1 MHTRLTPSAR
11 QLAAWLFLLIASVAR
26 LRGEV
31 IDTITSLTFTNRTGF
46 VLASDSLNGLP
57 GYTRDTID
65 VLSVVRY
72 ARSTANTNYVW
83 DYTYQ
88 LRLLDS
94 LGVAQ
99 PLLVDGVTNTVQ
111 SETLV
116 VNRTGP
122 IILFPDVSRVSRLT
136 PASRLDPY
144 QDYRVELRLLRRLN
158 GTLGRP
164 AFTGDEA
171 TTAGERFLH
180 FPSLVATDADVNV
193 IPVLES
199 GAWTRTYLLTGGG
212 AKSNLQAQVNF
223 QAYRWDRWNLSPL
236 TNDVTFSLDL
246 ELRDAATDALIPL
259 ADSRVTAVKAV
270 GTYANGDPMT
280 PWIGNLSHTVELSPL
295 TQLDPINKTYKLT
308 VTIGHYPTAGSFV
321 PREGNSVSLANRRL
335 LHLNGRLLFG
345 AIETRYTSIANN
357 PVQGVISAGTMPTTV
372 AVDGQ
377 SGFLV
382 GAPGYTYGDGT
393 ALSVRVS
400 SDGTAR
406 LAAGSVALTGPSPD
420 EEYIENIRV
429 VRGVVTLD
437 TTGAFADL
445 GVYHPAGFSYAFGT
459 AGKLTLGASI
469 FSNIR
474 LGQDLHPL
482 ADPEL
487 TSFAVDVWAVEET
500 KPVWMKMT
508 GIKWLVNQGRFEW
521 TPSGEAVYVRKEEY
535 ARLAASSAG
544 PGKIK
549 VSNERYFESV
559 DRVLSSKVIVE
570 ANDKGAALMTVEF
583 GFKPGGMLTHFP
595 YGSIMSW
602 AAGGVQTVE
611 RDEVNPKKSFLP
623 GAAVLGSYA
632 RDCQDID
639 CGTTAGNDSML
650 LKPVGD
656 ELRFTPDGGLHGIG
670 SLQVAKRLSW
680 GWIAEPSI
688 QRYAHQTDSFAEASY
703 LMSGFFLRGD
713 RATNTSIFLKPGTI
727 LFTGF
732 TVSNEILT
740 RVERPKNAGYATGWA
755 DYAGMNFRVS
765 TDGGKKAQSVLAGKP
780 TGDYPLTGR
789 SKYYVRQGG
798 VSGIHEAVFGQFPE
812 EFELYGYPVNFEN
825 FGLSFLDTENK
836 DSRTQGYVTVKGPSN
851 FRQNFEELKFTCLGA
866 LTDAKVPAAEAS
878 VAKVLEYWTADFYTR
893 AIQFDRKASDQCDP
907 GKGVLTLG
915 VDAFAVH
922 VEGTLHGVLGFHP
935 SGNLVTRA
943 DCQAPNGP
951 LDLPF
956 DSRLKMPTNF
966 KLKGPKDEKYNV
978 VPVSDAYLSNWDNR
992 AQNPRGVGFMNFAAK
1007 LDVPFFEDLKVHAHT
1022 SANREQTNAPLYL
1035 MGGWP
1040 TKGYQVAGKDF
1051 FNDKTFDSDNKGF
1064 PGDVNVVEYEEGKE
1078 SLGDKYHVR
1087 AIRNW
1092 LDLVQLDAPLKWSSS
1107 GRAFTGYEQ
1116 VKTDLVVISAHYE
1129 PKYLSAMNAELTFGI
1144 QYEGVP
1150 QINIANLAFDQLGG
1164 LQDAF
1169 QDVVQA
1175 QVIDQGFDALN
1186 SLLVAGIQDVLDPVM
1201 DSLLEAPINL
1211 LFNELSSHYD
1221 PVQKKFLIDSNAVRD
1236 ILKKYCGTAGGL
1248 PNNFR
1253 NLLETGLLGDL
1264 TNPNGLVGQI
1274 DGRLQ
1279 DAESA
1284 LMQIESLLAET
1295 GDGNRQLV
1303 TKLLKQLVQTLV
1315 SQATDSP
1322 VAQSLAGMA
1331 ADIAGGAIDPKLNEF
1346 LKDADPTLDE
1356 IRNVIVSVRGVFTQV
1371 RGALGNG
1378 QEFLNELKAKMN
1390 DLVAAN
1396 EVLNAMTKTCQ
1407 DIDGYLAQFQSGVD
1421 NPFTPAN
1428 AAAFKQFVRQRLGDR
1443 LIGSAIP
1450 AAFTS
1455 ILKQR
1460 LYDVESA
1467 VHEAVDSVFQEV
1479 NTIMRD
1485 TLSEALS
1492 EIDNSINGL
1501 LGDSISSTMGA
1512 GRINGYAH
1520 IVGDSLKEL
1529 RLDIYAQFKVPTE
1542 MEFNAYVLIREL
1554 DSESE
1559 ENGCIDKGEKATEVR
1574 IGAKD
1579 VDLSF
1584 ISTDLTASVEA
1595 KFTFKTDSGFEIMGV
1610 GAGIELTGEL
1620 SFATFKITYLGAQMA
1635 FGTQDNYF
1643 SAACS
1648 LEFNSYK
1655 AKGGIYFGKT
1665 CSLDPFFW
1673 DPDVQQVIGKPP
1685 FTGVYAYGEVWIP
1698 ISEALL
1704 GIPATCLFEISAGVG
1719 LGAGVFIEGPTFVG
1733 KMLLGCYGSVLCLAS
1748 LEGELKLVAVK
1759 NPDGLQLKGGGRLEG
1774 CLGPCPFCLCAEA
1787 RVDVTYKNGDW
1798 DVSY

>member
-1 MHTRLTPSAR
+1 MHTRLTPLVR
-11 QLAAWLFLLIASVAR
+11 HLAAWLLLLIASVAR

-31 IDTITSLTFTNRTGF
+31 LETITSLTLTNHTGY
-46 VLASDSLNGLP
+46 VLASDSLNGLA

-72 ARSTANTNYVW
+72 ARSTANTDYVW

-88 LRLLDS
+88 LRLLDP

-111 SETLV
+111 SETIV

-136 PASRLDPY
+136 PAARLNPY
-144 QDYRVELRLLRRLN
+144 QDYRVELKLLRRPN
-158 GTLGRP
+158 GTLIRP
-164 AFTGDEA
+164 TLTGDEA
-171 TTAGERFLH
+171 TTTGERFLH

-223 QAYRWDRWNLSPL
+223 KAYRWDRWNLSPL
-236 TNDVTFSLDL
+236 TNDVTFSFDL
-246 ELRDAATDALIPL
+246 ELRDAVTDAVIPL

-270 GTYANGDPMT
+270 GTYANTDPMT

-321 PREGNSVSLANRRL
+321 PREGNTISLANRRL

-345 AIETRYTSIANN
+345 SIETRYTSIANN
-357 PVQGVISAGTMPTTV
+357 PVQGVISAGTMPTSV

-406 LAAGSVALTGPSPD
+406 LAAGSVNLTGPSPD
-420 EEYIENIRV
+420 EEYIENVRV

-469 FSNIR
+469 FSNVR

-482 ADPEL
+482 ADPAVA
-487 TSFAVDVWAVEET
+487 SFAVDVWAVEET

-521 TPSGEAVYVRKEEY
+521 TPSGEALYVRKEEY

-544 PGKIK
+544 AGKIK
-549 VSNERYFESV
+549 VSNERYYESV
-559 DRVLSSKVIVE
+559 DRVLSPKVIVE

-583 GFKPGGMLTHFP
+583 GFKAGGMLTHFP

-611 RDEVNPKKSFLP
+611 KDELNPTKSFLP

-639 CGTTAGNDSML
+639 CGTTAGNDNML
-650 LKPVGD
+650 LKPVAD

-670 SLQVAKRLSW
+670 ALQVAKRLSW

-688 QRYAHQTDSFAEASY
+688 QRYAHQTDPFSEASY

-765 TDGGKKAQSVLAGKP
+765 TDGAKKAQSVLAGKP

-812 EFELYGYPVNFEN
+812 EFVLYGYPVNFDN

-1092 LDLVQLDAPLKWSSS
+1092 LDIVQLDAPLKWSSS

-1116 VKTDLVVISAHYE
+1116 VETDLVVISAHYE

-1169 QDVVQA
+1169 QGVVQA

-1221 PVQKKFLIDSNAVRD
+1221 PVQKKFLIDINAVRD

-1284 LMQIESLLAET
+1284 LLQIEGLLAET

-1371 RGALGNG
+1371 RGALGDG
-1378 QEFLNELKAKMN
+1378 QEFLAELKAKMN
-1390 DLVAAN
+1390 ELVAGN

-1407 DIDGYLAQFQSGVD
+1407 DIDGYLAQFQAGVD
-1421 NPFTPAN
+1421 NPFTAAN
-1428 AAAFKQFVRQRLGDR
+1428 ATAFKQFIRQRLGDR

-1492 EIDNSINGL
+1492 EIDNSINAL
-1501 LGDSISSTMGA
+1501 LGDSISSSMGA

-1559 ENGCIDKGEKATEVR
+1559 ENGCIEKGEKATEVR

-1595 KFTFKTDSGFEIMGV
+1595 KFTFKTDPGFEIMGV

-1635 FGTQDNYF
+1635 FGTEDNYF
-1643 SAACS
+1643 SAACA

-1655 AKGGIYFGKT
+1655 AKGGIYFGRT
-1665 CSLDPFFW
+1665 CTLDPFFW

-1685 FTGVYAYGEVWIP
+1685 FTGIYAYGEVWIP

-1787 RVDVTYKNGDW
+1787 RVDVTYKNGEW
-1798 DVSY
+1798 DVEY